1 MLEAGAM
8 TDLHITW
15 PDGEGRFTP
24 ADSPVEIGRAS
35 TAAVPLTEGSVSRQH
50 LSVEWTGSQWSISD
64 NSTHGTF
71 DTSGVRMARQWLL
84 ASKVAIRLGGTEGV
98 LVHIG
103 TGAASST
110 VRDERFTDAIPAQPS
125 GGVDLDG
132 FAPRPEEG
140 RGATSLFPDAGQQ
153 QAPAIDAPFFDGEV
167 ENRSADVGQSWLA
180 DPVAPAGSTE
190 VSPAPLEELA
200 PPRFGDTGA
209 DGNGHRASPSLL
221 DDAGDPDTAGPAPRI
236 RLESTPRSGPD
247 PLFDAAPIDGG
258 PLAGEPE
265 FGPGGPSFGPDSGA
279 VRNVGPNT
287 TIISDSTLRLNV
299 GGQDYS
305 FLPGAEVTVGRD
317 PGCLV
322 QLDEQHSLVSRRHL
336 RITFNDGHWWLED
349 FSSKGT
355 FVDHKQLKGP
365 YKAEGAFIANLG
377 DDDAG
382 TAMRIITAGEH
393 RVPKNRTTL
402 ILASLAVIG
411 LLALGALAFTLANRG
426 SDAFEPD
433 LEAAKKSTVVL
444 FGLDGGQGS
453 GFFVSDNLILTN
465 QHVAVLSPQ
474 MLVGVSRELDA
485 PAEIEY
491 ATELVANHPFLDIS
505 ILRVSN
511 RASITAD
518 GPNISAEPVGDIG
531 LPSVTIGDSEDITIG
546 DAVFSTGFPG
556 RLTITSTDESGALR
570 LPSVVLTNGEAAN
583 FTIWPGC
590 SNPEFA
596 SFIPADSPPGV
607 ACSGDGDIERGV
619 LLSTFSSGQG
629 ASGSAVFRNDEVVA
643 VVYAGAANEDN
654 ASLNI
659 TTSAFSSWLD
669 EIIANNP

>member
-1 MLEAGAM
+1 M

-15 PDGEGRFTP
+15 PDGEGRFSP

-71 DTSGVRMARQWLL
+71 DTSGVRMARQWIL
-84 ASKVAIRLGGTEGV
+84 ASEVSIRLGGTEGV
-98 LVHIG
+98 LVQIR
-103 TGAASST
+103 TGVSP
-110 VRDERFTDAIPAQPS
+110 VFRDDRLADARPAQPTAAPDS
-125 GGVDLDG
+125 DR
-132 FAPRPEEG
+132 FAARPDEA
-140 RGATSLFPDAGQQ
+140 RGATSLFPEDVPNPGSGLDGPVFGSNGGQRPPVVAESW
-153 QAPAIDAPFFDGEV
+153 QAEPAP
-167 ENRSADVGQSWLA
+167 
-180 DPVAPAGSTE
+180 PAGDTE
-190 VSPAPLEELA
+190 VSAAPLEEIA
-200 PPRFGDTGA
+200 PPQFRDTSIDHLA
-209 DGNGHRASPSLL
+209 EEATPSLL
-221 DDAGDPDTAGPAPRI
+221 DEGSGPDVAGPAPRI
-236 RLESTPRSGPD
+236 RLETTPRTGPD
-247 PLFDAAPIDGG
+247 PMFDAAPIDAG

-265 FGPGGPSFGPDSGA
+265 FGPDGPSFGPQSGA

-382 TAMRIITAGEH
+382 TAMRVITAGEH

-402 ILASLAVIG
+402 MLGALALVG
-411 LLALGALAFTLANRG
+411 LLALGALAVTLANRG
-426 SDAFEPD
+426 SDGFEPD

-453 GFFVSDNLILTN
+453 GFFISDNLILTN

-505 ILRVSN
+505 VLRVSN
-511 RASITAD
+511 KATITGD
-518 GPNISAEPVGDIG
+518 GPSISSEPVGDIG
-531 LPSVTIGDSEDITIG
+531 LPAVVIGDSEDITIG

-596 SFIPADSPPGV
+596 AFIPADSPPGV

>member
-1 MLEAGAM
+1 M

-15 PDGEGRFTP
+15 PEGEGRFSP
-24 ADSPVEIGRAS
+24 ADSPVAIGRAS

-50 LSVEWTGSQWSISD
+50 LSVEWTGSQWSVSD

-71 DTSGVRMARQWLL
+71 DTSGARMARQWLL
-84 ASKVAIRLGGTEGV
+84 TSEVALRLGGTEGV
-98 LVHIG
+98 VVQITTVNDRQDLQDAATARAMPDQRSDRFGGQPGEQRGPALFPAESPAGGCG
-103 TGAASST
+103 TPRPPEGFLQSEPDSGSSPFHFDR
-110 VRDERFTDAIPAQPS
+110 VPS
-125 GGVDLDG
+125 PNFGDG
-132 FAPRPEEG
+132 FEEA
-140 RGATSLFPDAGQQ
+140 ATDSRAATPHGER
-153 QAPAIDAPFFDGEV
+153 IDRD
-167 ENRSADVGQSWLA
+167 
-180 DPVAPAGSTE
+180 
-190 VSPAPLEELA
+190 SPP
-200 PPRFGDTGA
+200 
-209 DGNGHRASPSLL
+209 
-221 DDAGDPDTAGPAPRI
+221 PAPRV
-236 RLESTPRSGPD
+236 RLETSARTGPD
-247 PLFDAAPIDGG
+247 RLFDAAPAGGG
-258 PLAGEPE
+258 PLGAEPPPDAAGPD
-265 FGPGGPSFGPDSGA
+265 FGPAPGA
-279 VRNVGPNT
+279 ARNVGPNT

-299 GGQDYS
+299 AGQDYS

-317 PGCLV
+317 PACLV

-336 RITFNDGHWWLED
+336 RITFNDGNWWLED

-355 FVDHKQLKGP
+355 FIDHRQITGP

-393 RVPKNRTTL
+393 RVPKNRTML
-402 ILASLAVIG
+402 ILGALAFVG
-411 LLALGALAFTLANRG
+411 LLALGALAISLANRG
-426 SDAFEPD
+426 SDTVAPD
-433 LEAAKKSTVVL
+433 LEGAKKSTVVL
-444 FGLDGGQGS
+444 FGLEGGQGS

-485 PAEIEY
+485 PAQIEY

-505 ILRVSN
+505 VLRVSN
-511 RASITAD
+511 RATITAD
-518 GPNISAEPVGDIG
+518 GPNISAGPVGEIG
-531 LPSVTIGDSEDITIG
+531 LPAVTIGDSEDITIG
-546 DAVFSTGFPG
+546 DAVYSTGFPG

-596 SFIPADSPPGV
+596 AFIPADSPPGV
-607 ACSGDGDIERGV
+607 ACSGEGDIERGV
-619 LLSTFSSGQG
+619 LLSSFSSGQG

-659 TTSAFSSWLD
+659 TTAAFASWLE
-669 EIIANNP
+669 EIIRNNP